1 MYCIYCGKKIKEG
14 YGFCP
19 ECGKPLVNPDTLDY
33 LNEKMKKL
41 EQEKNDATAN
51 KDRIISENEK
61 VAHERENLK
70 KEMNAS
76 TEENQDTEDNG
87 TEKVLNKSD
96 LSKQT
101 GTPDESIVNFTL
113 TPAQESDSEV
123 QGKKHEA
130 IAESGEKEK
139 SRKDSSIS
147 DAVGRVCVE
156 CGFLTYDENIDQCS
170 KCGGKLIPTGYTSE
184 GWENLNVNEKVN
196 LMHKLVPAL
205 FNDNKD
211 KEMVVLNKDGKVEK
225 RREDKKA
232 AIDKIVE
239 KKEVVIQN
247 QMYEQKIT
255 SLEKKVEGLENRT
268 KALTIVLIIVAI
280 IVFLRLL
287 F

>member
-1 MYCIYCGKKIKEG
+1 MYCIYCGEKIKEG
-14 YGFCP
+14 YDFCP
-19 ECGKPLVNPDTLDY
+19 ECGRPLVNPDTLDY
-33 LNEKMKKL
+33 LNEKIKKL
-41 EQEKNDATAN
+41 EQEKNGALAD

-61 VAHERENLK
+61 AARERENLK
-70 KEMNAS
+70 KEMNAL
-76 TEENQDTEDNG
+76 TEENQDTEDND
-87 TEKVLNKSD
+87 TEKVLIKSD

-101 GTPDESIVNFTL
+101 GTPDDSIVNFTL

-130 IAESGEKEK
+130 IAKSGEKEK
-139 SRKDSSIS
+139 SRTDSSIS

-156 CGFLTYDENIDQCS
+156 CGSLTYDENIDQCS
-170 KCGGKLIPTGYTSE
+170 KCGGKLIPTGYTSK
-184 GWENLNVNEKVN
+184 GWEKLSVNEKVN
-196 LMHKLVPAL
+196 IMHKLVPAL

-211 KEMVVLNKDGKVEK
+211 AEKVVLNKDEKVEK

-232 AIDKIVE
+232 AIDKIVD

-247 QMYEQKIT
+247 HMYEQKIT

-280 IVFLRLL
+280 IVFLRLV